1 MSSFAAQHQ
10 EGAAEAD
17 VAVLPGRPEAAN
29 QDAAAPPWHGSLA
42 AGLIR
47 EARPKQWIKNVLVL
61 TAPLAAGTIT
71 QSQTLGAV
79 AIAFAAFCL
88 AASAVYYANDALDVE
103 ADRAHPT
110 KRNRPIAAGIIPIRL
125 AWICVVV
132 LGGAALAVAYL
143 DNPATLAVITVYLA
157 MHLAYSAWFK
167 HILVLDLAL
176 VASGFLL
183 RAMIGGVAA
192 GIELSQWF
200 LLTTGFASLFMVAG
214 KRYSEQ
220 VLMGDAAVVTRRSLA
235 GYTSSYL
242 RFIWQTMVG
251 LTILTYSLWA
261 FDLGL
266 TDRGVRWHELSIVA
280 WAFVFLRYAM
290 FVDAGQAGEPED
302 VVLGDRVIMA
312 IGLAWLILF
321 ALGVFINGR

>member
-1 MSSFAAQHQ
+1 MSSFAAQHQQ

-17 VAVLPGRPEAAN
+17 VAAIPDGPGLAHPAS
-29 QDAAAPPWHGSLA
+29 APPRRGALA
-42 AGLIR
+42 VGLLR
-47 EARPKQWIKNVLVL
+47 EARPKQWMKNVLVL
-61 TAPLAAGTIT
+61 TAPLASGTIT
-71 QSQTLGAV
+71 HRQTLGPVAV
-79 AIAFAAFCL
+79 AFAAFCL
-88 AASAVYYANDALDVE
+88 AASAVYYANDALDVK

-110 KRNRPIAAGIIPIRL
+110 KCRRPIAAGIIPIRL
-125 AWICVVV
+125 AWVCVV
-132 LGGAALAVAYL
+132 LLAAAALAVAYV
-143 DNPATLAVITVYLA
+143 DNPATLAVLAVYLV
-157 MHLAYSAWFK
+157 MHLSYSAWFK
-167 HILVLDLAL
+167 HVLVLDLAL

-192 GIELSQWF
+192 GIALSQWF

-220 VLMGDAAVVTRRSLA
+220 LLMGDDAAVTRRSLA
-235 GYTSSYL
+235 GYTPSYL

-266 TDRGVRWHELSIVA
+266 LDRGVRWHELSIVP

-321 ALGVFINGR
+321 AMGVFINGH

>member
-1 MSSFAAQHQ
+1 MSSFPAQQ
-10 EGAAEAD
+10 EQNEAAEPGVMGVAD
-17 VAVLPGRPEAAN
+17 GSVP
-29 QDAAAPPWHGSLA
+29 QDRTPASARRRLI
-42 AGLIR
+42 AGLYH

-61 TAPLAAGTIT
+61 TAPLASGTIT
-71 QSQTLGAV
+71 HARTLGPVAV
-79 AIAFAAFCL
+79 AFIAFCF

-132 LGGAALAVAYL
+132 LSVLALGIASIDNGATV
-143 DNPATLAVITVYLA
+143 AVIAVYLV

-167 HILVLDLAL
+167 HVLVLDLAL

-192 GIELSQWF
+192 GIPLSQWF
-200 LLTTGFASLFMVAG
+200 LLTTGFASMFMVAG
-214 KRYSEQ
+214 KRYSELM
-220 VLMGDAAVVTRRSLA
+220 LMGEDAAVTRRSLA
-235 GYTSSYL
+235 GYTLSYL

-266 TDRGVRWHELSIVA
+266 EDRGVRWHELSIVP

-290 FVDAGQAGEPED
+290 FVDAGKAGEPED
-302 VVLGDRVIMA
+302 VVLGDRVIMG

-321 ALGVFINGR
+321 ALGVFINGH